1 MVERMVRKALF
12 SSPSRQ
18 LIRWMRRVVLP
29 GFEGFDLYQILRFFL
44 SAMAQGRI
52 ITRASAISFKLFLSF
67 FPAVIVLLTLIPY
80 IPVPD
85 FQERLLGAF
94 RQMMP
99 LEVYRFVESTLH
111 DLLVK
116 KHGTLLS
123 ISFISGL
130 YLASNSIDAILEGF
144 SGSTNLARWHSALKQ
159 RMLSLGLLLALTV
172 LMVIAIPVFSL
183 TDLVLSR
190 LLELSILTSSL
201 EVYVLLAAKWILS
214 ILLVMTSVSLLYTAG
229 DPAARRFKAFSPGS
243 ILAVFLIMLISQGLA
258 YVFSNITDYNALY
271 GSIGAILA
279 VQLWIYFNMI
289 ALLVGYEL
297 NISIARAKRQHSPRL
312 AVRPAVPG
320 EAAVG

>member
-1 MVERMVRKALF
+1 MIERIARRALYSRPF
-12 SSPSRQ
+12 RQ

-29 GFEGFDLYQILRFFL
+29 GFEGFDLYQILRFFV
-44 SAMAQGRI
+44 SALAQGRI
-52 ITRASAISFKLFLSF
+52 ITRASAISFKLFLAF

-80 IPVPD
+80 IPIPD
-85 FQERLLGAF
+85 FQARLLDAF

-99 LEVYRFVESTLH
+99 VEVFRFIESTLH

-123 ISFISGL
+123 VSFITGL

-144 SGSTNLARWHSALKQ
+144 SGSTNLSNWHSAFKQ
-159 RMLSLGLLLALTV
+159 RILSLGLLLVLTV
-172 LMVIAIPVFSL
+172 LLVVAIPVFSL
-183 TDLVLSR
+183 TDLLLSR
-190 LLELSILTSSL
+190 LLELSILTSTL
-201 EVYVLLAAKWILS
+201 EVYVLLAAKWGLS

-229 DPAARRFKAFSPGS
+229 DPAARRFKAFTPGS
-243 ILAVFLIMLISQGLA
+243 ILAVFLILLISQGLA

-289 ALLVGYEL
+289 AVLVGYEL
-297 NISIARAKRQHSPRL
+297 NISIARALRQHSGRL
-312 AVRPAVPG
+312 DVMAAAPG
-320 EAAVG
+320 QTAEG

>member
-1 MVERMVRKALF
+1 MVKRLLRKALY
-12 SSPSRQ
+12 SKPVRQ

-29 GFEGFDLYQILRFFL
+29 GFEGFDLYQILRFFVGAL
-44 SAMAQGRI
+44 AQGRI
-52 ITRASAISFKLFLSF
+52 ITRASAIAFKLFLAF

-85 FQERLLGAF
+85 FQVRLLDTF
-94 RQMMP
+94 REMMP
-99 LEVYRFVESTLH
+99 IEVFRFIESTLH

-123 ISFISGL
+123 VSFLSGL
-130 YLASNSIDAILEGF
+130 YFASNSIDAILEGF
-144 SGSTNLARWHSALKQ
+144 SGSTNLSNWHSAFKQ

-172 LMVIAIPVFSL
+172 LLVIAIPVFSL

-190 LLELSILTSSL
+190 LMELSILTSSF
-201 EVYVLLAAKWILS
+201 EVYVLLAAKWVLS

-229 DPAARRFKAFSPGS
+229 DPTAKRFKAFTPGS
-243 ILAVFLIMLISQGLA
+243 ILAVFLILLISQGLA

-297 NISIARAKRQHSPRL
+297 NISIARALRQRSSKLNVAGAQRIL
-312 AVRPAVPG
+312 R
-320 EAAVG
+320 